1 LATATE
7 KLLSHR
13 KKRKGVLV
21 PLLEDLFTRPV
32 GIENIHDAAWIHTLM
47 RKTLKREEERSLNR
61 VYGPSSLASCLRQVH
76 LAKNHE
82 ELGIKRRVATKI
94 EPNYYFNTGN
104 WLHLKWQFAL
114 YKLNQK
120 LPDEIFKLVGVEY
133 RVESKHKD
141 HAGTL
146 DAIVVI
152 RGEYYIVDVKGV
164 NVRAFNN
171 AVNGEVPLQYKI
183 QISDYA
189 MLMNVD
195 KRYRF
200 PKIERGIIL
209 YENKGGPTGG
219 NPLALHEV
227 LVDPNDHLPEIKFRL
242 ERLRQHEKEGTIPEP
257 ECQSIRET
265 QFLQCPFRA
274 FCKTEILQAS
284 SGNSNSAKHSVAVPE
299 RRRANRSRRSNKS

>member
-1 LATATE
+1 MATATE

-32 GIENIHDAAWIHTLM
+32 EIENMYDAAWVHSLM

-61 VYGPSSLASCLRQVH
+61 VYGPSNLASCLRQVH

-82 ELGIKRRVATKI
+82 ELGIKRQTPTSI
-94 EPNYYFNTGN
+94 QPNFYFNTGN

-114 YKLNQK
+114 YKLDKK

-141 HAGTL
+141 HGGTL
-146 DAIVVI
+146 DAMVVI
-152 RGEYYIVDVKGV
+152 SGEYYIVDVKGV

-171 AVNGEVPLQYKI
+171 AVNGDVPLQYKI

-200 PKIERGIIL
+200 PKIKHGIIL

-227 LVDPNDHLPEIKFRL
+227 LVDPNEHLPEIKFRL
-242 ERLRQHEKEGTIPEP
+242 ERLRKHDKEGTIPEP

-265 QFLQCPFRA
+265 QFLSCPFRK
-274 FCKTEILQAS
+274 FCKEEVRQKAD
-284 SGNSNSAKHSVAVPE
+284 NSDTTKYSLAVPE
-299 RRRANRSRRSNKS
+299 RRRATRSRRNKH